1 VHTRPG
7 TSAIGA
13 SGIGRRGFLAAGTG
27 AALAIAILTEHA
39 GAAPAAKSGWRW
51 CTKCRGLFAGKGSD
65 SVGVCPKGGAHR
77 LRPGD
82 IYVLLSDLS
91 STDPTLIKN
100 WYQCEKCRSLF
111 AIDAGDTGVC
121 PKGGAHKR
129 TGPAYDLWKGT
140 VTPPPFMEAG
150 WDQCVKC
157 NVLCWVNAQNG
168 FGVCPAGGTHQAK
181 GDNYKLIRLT

>member
-1 VHTRPG
+1 MHTRPV
-7 TSAIGA
+7 TSAVTA

-27 AALAIAILTEHA
+27 AALAIATLIEHVE
-39 GAAPAAKSGWRW
+39 AAPAAKSGWRW

-65 SVGVCPKGGAHR
+65 SVGICPAGGAHR

-82 IYVLLSDLS
+82 TYVLLSDLS

-100 WYQCEKCRSLF
+100 WFRCEKCRGLF

-121 PKGGAHKR
+121 PKGGAHQ
-129 TGPAYDLWKGT
+129 P
-140 VTPPPFMEAG
+140 
-150 WDQCVKC
+150 
-157 NVLCWVNAQNG
+157 
-168 FGVCPAGGTHQAK
+168 K